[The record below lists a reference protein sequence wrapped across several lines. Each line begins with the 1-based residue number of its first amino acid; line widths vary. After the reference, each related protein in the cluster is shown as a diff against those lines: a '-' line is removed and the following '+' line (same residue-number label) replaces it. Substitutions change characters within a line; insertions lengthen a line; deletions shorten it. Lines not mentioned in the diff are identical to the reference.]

1 MPSFHWYKLVSSP
14 RLSVALLGLV
24 SDVSLQSGRVV
35 ISDVLVHATHKLGWL
50 WATQN
55 TTMEDL
61 EVMVYL
67 LLSLWIVVTY
77 TAREKNERVFKGI

>member
-1 MPSFHWYKLVSSP
+1 M
-14 RLSVALLGLV
+14 R
-24 SDVSLQSGRVV
+24 
-35 ISDVLVHATHKLGWL
+35 HKLGWL

-67 LLSLWIVVTY
+67 LLSLWIVVL
-77 TAREKNERVFKGI
+77 ARCSFHVDQ